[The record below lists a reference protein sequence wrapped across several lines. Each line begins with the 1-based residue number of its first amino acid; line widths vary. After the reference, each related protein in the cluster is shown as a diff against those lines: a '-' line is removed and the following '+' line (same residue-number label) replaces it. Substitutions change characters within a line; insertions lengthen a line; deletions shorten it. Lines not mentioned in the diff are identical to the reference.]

1 MGCSEGVTLWQDKRA
16 EQVVEDCLQSAISC
30 MADQKYDSSGRSE
43 IMASVEKFTHG
54 AVVNQLRH
62 CNREIENDN
71 NKDIDPNRTHL
82 NFSLTPE
89 RNMSDLAYYKQRKEE
104 LYCYGRADVKT
115 MAGWIVTAPAELKT
129 REEEITFFKST
140 YQFLENRYGKENV
153 ISATVHYDEG
163 KMEKCKDRWGEYL
176 RDENGEIRKEL
187 MLGRPHLHF
196 NFIPVVDDKN
206 ARHIQTE
213 KICANDRL
221 NKKELQYFHT
231 DLQKHLEIDGIDAK
245 VITGKTK
252 AQGRNYTVEEMK
264 ERYETQKE
272 LERLREI
279 EKKYNQVHQRT
290 YREGR
295 W

>member
-1 MGCSEGVTLWQDKRA
+1 
-16 EQVVEDCLQSAISC
+16 
-30 MADQKYDSSGRSE
+30 
-43 IMASVEKFTHG
+43 MASVEKFTHG

-62 CNREIENDN
+62 CNRKIENDN
-71 NKDIDPNRTHL
+71 NKDIDPSRMHL

-89 RNMSDLAYYKQRKEE
+89 RDMSDLAYYKQRKEE

-115 MAGWIVTAPAELKT
+115 MAGWIVTVPTELKT
-129 REEEITFFKST
+129 REEEIAFFKST

-163 KMEKCKDRWGEYL
+163 KMEKCKDRWGEYI
-176 RDENGEIRKEL
+176 RNENGEIKREL
-187 MLGRPHLHF
+187 VLGRPHLHF

-206 ARHIQTE
+206 KRHIQTE

-221 NKKELQYFHT
+221 NRKELQHFHT
-231 DLQKHLEIDGIDAK
+231 DLQKHLDKDGIDAK

-279 EKKYNQVHQRT
+279 ERKYNQEHRRIQGK
-290 YREGR
+290 GR